1 MQYNTIMYLVYDH
14 YYSSVKAGGASE
26 WPLLSWRSVS
36 SFCEVL
42 VRMMS
47 WPGRF
52 KVSSISL
59 VGIFKLY

>member
-1 MQYNTIMYLVYDH
+1 MAAVVM
-14 YYSSVKAGGASE
+14 A
-26 WPLLSWRSVS
+26 RSVS

-47 WPGRF
+47 WPGCF

-59 VGIFKLY
+59 V